1 MFGILGHLAHL
12 LGVDIK
18 DVTSSNI
25 ALAFIAYPET
35 ISKIDFCPQ
44 FFSMM
49 FFIMLFTLGIGSNI
63 GMTSCILTVIRD
75 TFPSLKCWKVVLAI
89 AAVGVS
95 VGSIYTTPGGQYVI
109 TFLDFYGAS
118 FVALILAIIEI
129 FTVSWIYGVDRFCDD
144 IEFMLGK
151 KTGAYWR
158 ICWKFVTPAAMTA
171 IFVYFLITWQ
181 TPRYQNYEF
190 PATMNGNSK
199 LISSFKIYF
208 TFLFL
213 AIGWSISCIC
223 LIQVPL
229 WALIAILKQSRQTW
243 KEKFLA
249 AFSPNNDWGPNN
261 KEKCKFRAKYNL
273 L

>member
-1 MFGILGHLAHL
+1 MNIITVLDTSTSLLAGFIVFGILGHLAHL
-12 LGVDIK
+12 LGVNIK

-63 GMTSCILTVIRD
+63 GMTSCILTVVRD
-75 TFPSLKCWKVVLAI
+75 TFPKLKCWKVVLAI

-151 KTGAYWR
+151 QTGAYWR
-158 ICWKFVTPAAMTA
+158 LCWKFVTPAAMSA
-171 IFVYFLITWQ
+171 IFVYFLLTWQ

-190 PATMNGNSK
+190 PPAMNGK
-199 LISSFKIYF
+199 DE
-208 TFLFL
+208 FLVL
-213 AIGWSISCIC
+213 
-223 LIQVPL
+223 
-229 WALIAILKQSRQTW
+229 
-243 KEKFLA
+243 
-249 AFSPNNDWGPNN
+249 
-261 KEKCKFRAKYNL
+261 
-273 L
+273 

>member
-1 MFGILGHLAHL
+1 MIFLRDVNIITVLDTSTSLLAGFIVFGILGHLAHL

-18 DVTSSNI
+18 EVTSSNI

-75 TFPSLKCWKVVLAI
+75 TFPNLKCWKVVLAI
-89 AAVGVS
+89 ATVGVS
-95 VGSIYTTPGGQYVI
+95 VGSIYTTPGGQFVI

-151 KTGAYWR
+151 KTGVYWK

-171 IFVYFLITWQ
+171 IFAYFLITWQ
-181 TPRYQNYEF
+181 TPRYQSYEF
-190 PATMNGNSK
+190 PPAMNGK
-199 LISSFKIYF
+199 HFDF
-208 TFLFL
+208 
-213 AIGWSISCIC
+213 
-223 LIQVPL
+223 
-229 WALIAILKQSRQTW
+229 
-243 KEKFLA
+243 
-249 AFSPNNDWGPNN
+249 
-261 KEKCKFRAKYNL
+261 
-273 L
+273 